1 MHTVLKSASKTVTIG
16 HDQPFCIIGER
27 INPTG
32 RKQFQMQL
40 RENDLSRLAIDV
52 EQQVLGGA
60 DVLDVNMGVPL
71 TDEPALLGRAI
82 TMIQSLTDLPICIDS
97 SIIEALQVGLETY
110 QGKALVNSVTGEDDR
125 MDLVLP
131 LIKRHGAAI
140 IALPNDETGI
150 PTTVAERMAI
160 TEKIVRKVEQ
170 YGIPLDDLLIDPLA
184 MPVGADP
191 DSVKITLETIHS
203 IREKWGL
210 NMTLGASNV
219 SFGLPYRHAINAA
232 FLPAAMS
239 HGLTS
244 AVMDARTPIIVEAV
258 RAADLLLG
266 LDQWGANWIGRF
278 RSLEASKAASNTV
291 SITGV

>member
-1 MHTVLKSASKTVTIG
+1 MHTVLKSATKTVTIG

-32 RKQFQMQL
+32 RKKFQAQL
-40 RENDLSRLAIDV
+40 RVDDLSQLAIDI
-52 EQQVLGGA
+52 EQQVRGGA

-82 TMIQSLTDLPICIDS
+82 KEIQSLTDLPICIDS

-110 QGKALVNSVTGEDDR
+110 QGKALVNSVTGEEER
-125 MDLVLP
+125 MELILP

-140 IALPNDETGI
+140 IALPNDATGI
-150 PTTVAERMAI
+150 PATAAERMVI
-160 TEKIVRKVEQ
+160 TEKIVRTVEK
-170 YGIPLDDLLIDPLA
+170 YGIPLEDLVIDPLA
-184 MPVGADP
+184 MTVGADP
-191 DSVKITLETIHS
+191 EAVKITLETIHL
-203 IREKWGL
+203 ILEKWGL

-244 AVMDARTPIIVEAV
+244 AVMDSRTPLIVEAV

-266 LDQWGANWIGRF
+266 LDPWGGNWISRF
-278 RSLEASKAASNTV
+278 RSLEAAKAAAQLEV
-291 SITGV
+291 

>member
-1 MHTVLKSASKTVTIG
+1 MHTVLSSPGKTVTIG

-32 RKQFQMQL
+32 RKKFQLQL
-40 RENDLSRLAIDV
+40 RAGDLSAIEKDV
-52 EQQVLGGA
+52 HDQIAGGI

-71 TDEPALLGRAI
+71 TDEPALLAKAI
-82 TMIQSLTDLPICIDS
+82 TLIQSITDTPICIDS

-125 MDLVLP
+125 MELVLP
-131 LIKRHGAAI
+131 LIKKHGAAI

-150 PTTVAERMAI
+150 PATAAERMVI
-160 TEKIVRKVEQ
+160 TEKIVRAVEKH
-170 YGIPLDDLLIDPLA
+170 GIPLEDLVIDPLA
-184 MPVGADP
+184 MTVGADP
-191 DSVKITLETIHS
+191 EAVKITLETIYL

-210 NMTLGASNV
+210 NMTLGASNI
-219 SFGLPYRHAINAA
+219 SFGLPYRHALNAA

-244 AVMDARTPIIVEAV
+244 AVMDARTPMIVESV

-266 LDQWGANWIGRF
+266 LDPWGSNWITRF
-278 RSLEASKAASNTV
+278 RAMEAAKAAAGASE
-291 SITGV
+291 

>member
-1 MHTVLKSASKTVTIG
+1 MHTVLKSATKTVTIG

-40 RENDLSRLAIDV
+40 RADDLSRLAIDV

-71 TDEPALLGRAI
+71 TDEPALLGRTI

-131 LIKRHGAAI
+131 LIKKHGAAI

-150 PTTVAERMAI
+150 PATVAERMAI
-160 TEKIVRKVEQ
+160 TEKIVRTVEK
-170 YGIPLDDLLIDPLA
+170 YKIPLEDLLIDPLA

-191 DSVKITLETIHS
+191 DSVKITLETIYR

-244 AVMDARTPIIVEAV
+244 AVMDARTPMIVESV
-258 RAADLLLG
+258 RAADLILG
-266 LDQWGANWIGRF
+266 LDPWGANWISRF
-278 RSLEASKAASNTV
+278 RAQEAAKASSNASLNT
-291 SITGV
+291 GA

>member
-1 MHTVLKSASKTVTIG
+1 MHTVLSSPGQTVTIG

-32 RKQFQMQL
+32 RKKFQLQL
-40 RENDLSRLAIDV
+40 RAGDLSAIEKDV
-52 EQQVLGGA
+52 ADQIAGGA
-60 DVLDVNMGVPL
+60 NVLDVNMGVPL
-71 TDEPALLGRAI
+71 TDEPALLSSAI
-82 TMIQSLTDLPICIDS
+82 TLIQSITDMPICIDS
-97 SIIEALQVGLETY
+97 SIIEALQAGLETY
-110 QGKALVNSVTGEDDR
+110 QGKALVNSVTGEDER

-150 PTTVAERMAI
+150 PATAAERMVI
-160 TEKIVRKVEQ
+160 TEKIVRAVEKH
-170 YGIPLDDLLIDPLA
+170 GIPLEDLVIDPLA
-184 MPVGADP
+184 MTVGADP
-191 DSVKITLETIHS
+191 EAVKITLETIYL

-210 NMTLGASNV
+210 NMTLGASNI
-219 SFGLPYRHAINAA
+219 SFGLPYRHALNAA

-244 AVMDARTPIIVEAV
+244 AVMDSRTPLIVESV

-266 LDQWGANWIGRF
+266 LDPWGSNWITRF
-278 RSLEASKAASNTV
+278 RAMEAAKNAA
-291 SITGV
+291 GDGA

>member
-1 MHTVLKSASKTVTIG
+1 MHTVLKSATKTVTIG

-52 EQQVLGGA
+52 AQQVNGGA

-82 TMIQSLTDLPICIDS
+82 TMIQTLTDLPICIDS

-131 LIKRHGAAI
+131 LIKKHGAAI

-150 PTTVAERMAI
+150 PATVAERMAI
-160 TEKIVRKVEQ
+160 TEKIVRKVEK
-170 YGIPLDDLLIDPLA
+170 YGIPLEDLLIDPLA

-266 LDQWGANWIGRF
+266 LDPWGANWISRF
-278 RSLEASKAASNTV
+278 RSLEASKAATN
-291 SITGV
+291 TGV

>member
-1 MHTVLKSASKTVTIG
+1 MRTVLRSATKTVTIG

-32 RKQFQMQL
+32 RKQFQLQL
-40 RENDLSRLAIDV
+40 RANDLSRLAIDV
-52 EQQVLGGA
+52 EQQVSGGA

-110 QGKALVNSVTGEDDR
+110 QGKALVNSMTGEEDR
-125 MDLVLP
+125 MDQILP
-131 LIKRHGAAI
+131 LIKRHGAVI
-140 IALPNDETGI
+140 IALPNDATGI
-150 PTTVAERMAI
+150 PMTVAERMTI
-160 TEKIVRKVEQ
+160 TEKIVRTVEK
-170 YGIPLDDLLIDPLA
+170 YGIPLEDLVIDPLA

-191 DSVKITLETIHS
+191 DSLKVTLETIHS

-244 AVMDARTPIIVEAV
+244 AVMDARTPLIVEAV

-266 LDQWGANWIGRF
+266 LDPWGSNWITRF
-278 RSLEASKAASNTV
+278 RALEASKAALT
-291 SITGV
+291 TGA

>member
-1 MHTVLKSASKTVTIG
+1 MHTVLSSPGKTVTIG

-32 RKQFQMQL
+32 RKKFQLQL
-40 RENDLSRLAIDV
+40 REGDLSAIKKDV
-52 EQQVLGGA
+52 ADQIAGGA

-71 TDEPALLGRAI
+71 TDEPALLAKAI
-82 TMIQSLTDLPICIDS
+82 TLIQTITDLPICIDS

-110 QGKALVNSVTGEDDR
+110 QGKALVNSVTGEDERLDV
-125 MDLVLP
+125 VLP
-131 LIKRHGAAI
+131 LIKKHGAAI

-150 PTTVAERMAI
+150 PATAAERMVI
-160 TEKIVRKVEQ
+160 TEKIVRAVEKH
-170 YGIPLDDLLIDPLA
+170 GIPLEDLIIDPLA
-184 MPVGADP
+184 MTVGADP
-191 DSVKITLETIHS
+191 EAVKITLETIHL

-210 NMTLGASNV
+210 NMTLGASNI
-219 SFGLPYRHAINAA
+219 SFGLPYRHALNAA

-244 AVMDARTPIIVEAV
+244 AVMDARTPMIVESV

-266 LDQWGANWIGRF
+266 LDPWGSNWITRF
-278 RSLEASKAASNTV
+278 RAMEAAKALAEASV
-291 SITGV
+291 

>member
-1 MHTVLKSASKTVTIG
+1 MHTVLSSPGKTVTIG

-32 RKQFQMQL
+32 RKKFQLQL
-40 RENDLSRLAIDV
+40 RAGDLSAIEKDV
-52 EQQVLGGA
+52 HDQIAGGI

-71 TDEPALLGRAI
+71 TDEPELLAKAI
-82 TMIQSLTDLPICIDS
+82 TLIQSITDTPICIDS
-97 SIIEALQVGLETY
+97 SIIEALQAGLETY

-125 MDLVLP
+125 MELVLP
-131 LIKRHGAAI
+131 LIKKHGAAI

-150 PTTVAERMAI
+150 PATAAERMVI
-160 TEKIVRKVEQ
+160 TEKIVRAVEKH
-170 YGIPLDDLLIDPLA
+170 GIPLEDLVIDPLA
-184 MPVGADP
+184 MTVGADP
-191 DSVKITLETIHS
+191 EAVKITLETIYL

-210 NMTLGASNV
+210 NMTLGASNI
-219 SFGLPYRHAINAA
+219 SFGLPYRHALNAA

-244 AVMDARTPIIVEAV
+244 AVMDARTPMIVESV

-266 LDQWGANWIGRF
+266 LDPWGSNWITRF
-278 RSLEASKAASNTV
+278 RAMEAAKAAAGASE
-291 SITGV
+291 

>member
-1 MHTVLKSASKTVTIG
+1 MHTVLSSPGKTVTIG

-32 RKQFQMQL
+32 RKKFQLQL
-40 RENDLSRLAIDV
+40 RAGDLSAIEKDV
-52 EQQVLGGA
+52 HDQIAGGI

-71 TDEPALLGRAI
+71 TDEPALLAKAI
-82 TMIQSLTDLPICIDS
+82 TLIQSITDTPICIDS
-97 SIIEALQVGLETY
+97 SIIEALQAGLETY

-125 MDLVLP
+125 MELVLP
-131 LIKRHGAAI
+131 LIKKHGAAI

-150 PTTVAERMAI
+150 PATAAERMVI
-160 TEKIVRKVEQ
+160 TEKIVRAVEKH
-170 YGIPLDDLLIDPLA
+170 GIPLEDLVIDPLA
-184 MPVGADP
+184 MTVGADP
-191 DSVKITLETIHS
+191 EAVKITLETIYL

-210 NMTLGASNV
+210 NMTLGASNI
-219 SFGLPYRHAINAA
+219 SFGLPYRHALNAA

-244 AVMDARTPIIVEAV
+244 AVMDARTPMIVESV

-266 LDQWGANWIGRF
+266 LDPWGSNWITRF
-278 RSLEASKAASNTV
+278 RAMEAAKAAAGV
-291 SITGV
+291 SE

>member
-1 MHTVLKSASKTVTIG
+1 MHTVLKSATKTVTIG

-40 RENDLSRLAIDV
+40 RANDLSRLAIDV
-52 EQQVLGGA
+52 EQQVSGGA

-131 LIKRHGAAI
+131 LIKKHGAAI

-150 PTTVAERMAI
+150 PATVAERMAI
-160 TEKIVRKVEQ
+160 TEKIVRTVEK
-170 YGIPLDDLLIDPLA
+170 YKIPLEDLLIDPLA

-191 DSVKITLETIHS
+191 DSVKITLETIYR

-219 SFGLPYRHAINAA
+219 SFGLPYRHAVNAA

-266 LDQWGANWIGRF
+266 LDPWGANWISRF
-278 RSLEASKAASNTV
+278 RSLEASKASLN
-291 SITGV
+291 TGV

>member
-1 MHTVLKSASKTVTIG
+1 MHTVLKSATKTVTIG

-40 RENDLSRLAIDV
+40 RADDLSRLAIDV
-52 EQQVLGGA
+52 EQQVSGGA

-71 TDEPALLGRAI
+71 TDEPALLGRTI

-131 LIKRHGAAI
+131 LIKKHGAAI

-150 PTTVAERMAI
+150 PATVAERMAI
-160 TEKIVRKVEQ
+160 TEKIVRTVEK
-170 YGIPLDDLLIDPLA
+170 YKIPLEDLLIDPLA

-191 DSVKITLETIHS
+191 DSVKITLETIYR

-266 LDQWGANWIGRF
+266 LDPWGANWISRF
-278 RSLEASKAASNTV
+278 RALEAAKASSNASLNT
-291 SITGV
+291 GA